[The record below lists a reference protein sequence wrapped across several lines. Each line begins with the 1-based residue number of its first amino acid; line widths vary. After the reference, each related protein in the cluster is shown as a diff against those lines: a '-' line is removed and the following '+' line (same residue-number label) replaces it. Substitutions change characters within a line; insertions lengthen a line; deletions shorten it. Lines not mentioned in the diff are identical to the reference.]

1 MSFFSAVREKWDEA
15 AEQLRKN
22 AERNAKLRAEAAE
35 RRQAELEEQARRDR
49 EAVRQRLEE
58 ERREREAEQARQEA
72 AWRATPQGAY
82 VTRLEHALDHLMGE
96 LARLT
101 EVGLNAATREKTL
114 AVVASLKRLIASAKE
129 QRQEFA
135 LSFSAYLSREAIVDV
150 RSKFNRIID
159 GATGV
164 AAKLREKAKQM
175 KEGRSWSPPPETETT
190 SSPKGAIFTKE
201 QFNALLK
208 AVHPDRVRS
217 ASAAELNEAMKLL
230 NTHKAALLG
239 LNA

>member
-1 MSFFSAVREKWDEA
+1 MGFFSSVKQKWEDV
-15 AEQLRKN
+15 AEQ
-22 AERNAKLRAEAAE
+22 
-35 RRQAELEEQARRDR
+35 RRQNAAR
-49 EAVRQRLEE
+49 AEE
-58 ERREREAEQARQEA
+58 ERRRLAREREELARRDEQERKEREYR
-72 AWRATPQGAY
+72 AWVATPQGAY
-82 VTRLEHALDHLMGE
+82 VTRLEHALEHLMGE

-114 AVVASLKRLIASAKE
+114 AVVASLKRLIASTKE

-135 LSFSAYLSREAIVDV
+135 LSFSTYLSREAIVDV

-159 GATGV
+159 GATDV

-175 KEGRSWSPPPETETT
+175 KTGGSWSPPPEADAP
-190 SSPKGAIFTKE
+190 SPKGAIFTKE

-208 AVHPDRVRS
+208 AVHPDRARS
-217 ASAAELNEAMKLL
+217 ASAAELNAAMSLL